1 METFNLKTSETYIEL
16 NNLLKVL
23 SWVSSGGEAKMNIK
37 EGQVLVNGEVELQVR
52 KKIRAGDLVKMD
64 NVTCDI
70 QPAK

>member
-37 EGQVLVNGEVELQVR
+37 EGQVSVNGEVELQVR